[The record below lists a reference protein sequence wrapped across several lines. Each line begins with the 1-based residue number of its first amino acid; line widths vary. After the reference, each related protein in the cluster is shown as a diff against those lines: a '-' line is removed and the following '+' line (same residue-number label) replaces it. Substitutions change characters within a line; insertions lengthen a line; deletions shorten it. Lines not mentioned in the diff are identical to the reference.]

1 MGGVRRHAEH
11 PRPRLRLA
19 GSRSEGRRS
28 LRAISRRP
36 MMTAD
41 VIIAGFAELVTCEPA
56 LGEGP
61 LGVIKNGALAAH
73 GGRIVWVGRESRL
86 AAEGRN
92 APGAQRID
100 GRGAV
105 GLPGF
110 VDSHTHLIFAGSREE
125 EYALRAR
132 GATYGEIAAAG
143 GGILAT
149 VRATRTASVDDLVE
163 LALPR
168 LAIVLAHGTTT
179 LEVKSGYGLTTPDE
193 LKRSEEHTSELQSQ
207 SNLVCRLLLAK

>member
-1 MGGVRRHAEH
+1 MGGDRRHAEH

-19 GSRSEGRRS
+19 GSRSEGRRY
-28 LRAISRRP
+28 LRAVSQRA

-41 VIIAGFAELVTCEPA
+41 VIIAVFAELVTCEPA

-61 LGVIKNGALAAH
+61 LGVIKNGADAAH
-73 GGRIVWVGRESRL
+73 GGRIVWVGPESRL
-86 AAEGRN
+86 AAEVRN

-110 VDSHTHLIFAGSREE
+110 VDSHTHLIFAGSRED

-132 GATYGEIAAAG
+132 GAGYQEIAAAG
-143 GGILAT
+143 GGILST
-149 VRATRTASVDDLVE
+149 VRATRAASGDDLVD
-163 LALPR
+163 LARP
-168 LAIVLAHGTTT
+168 
-179 LEVKSGYGLTTPDE
+179 
-193 LKRSEEHTSELQSQ
+193 
-207 SNLVCRLLLAK
+207 